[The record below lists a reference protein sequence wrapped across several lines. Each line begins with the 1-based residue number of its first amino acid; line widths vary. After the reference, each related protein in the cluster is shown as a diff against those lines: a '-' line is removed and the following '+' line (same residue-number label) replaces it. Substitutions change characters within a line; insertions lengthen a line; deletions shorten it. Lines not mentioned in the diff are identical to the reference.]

1 MHNLEEEWG
10 SEENEYYTH
19 FREHSTQHLFIKKLN
34 WSITFALYYLLMSDW
49 LVTVMMKFIFHS
61 DTGTK
66 VPESCVFGQ
75 LLNMASA
82 ICKIVNLYIRIN
94 PI

>member
-1 MHNLEEEWG
+1 MNIIRT
-10 SEENEYYTH
+10 SENIQ
-19 FREHSTQHLFIKKLN
+19 HSIYLLKDYIDLSHLHCI
-34 WSITFALYYLLMSDW
+34 YMLMSDW

>member
-1 MHNLEEEWG
+1 MSNILVIVMIID
-10 SEENEYYTH
+10 
-19 FREHSTQHLFIKKLN
+19 LF
-34 WSITFALYYLLMSDW
+34 
-49 LVTVMMKFIFHS
+49 FHS

-82 ICKIVNLYIRIN
+82 IGKIMNLSLSIRI
-94 PI
+94 

>member
-1 MHNLEEEWG
+1 
-10 SEENEYYTH
+10 
-19 FREHSTQHLFIKKLN
+19 
-34 WSITFALYYLLMSDW
+34 MSDW

-75 LLNMASA
+75 LLNMAAA